1 MQGTPCFLIS
11 VLPGNPLFGH
21 ETSTMETSQAD
32 PPPPLTASLSR
43 RYACDRCRSHKLRC
57 NRDLM
62 TSTNSP
68 CQRCRKA
75 RVKCTIG
82 ASIRVGLTPEELKKG
97 ENVHRSPGRREGSH
111 RIPTPSHGRTFT
123 PESAHPPYPSNRSMS
138 GSMRLSPVPWLDM
151 ISFDAQ
157 DLTFDGSTPGLP
169 VTSHTGPSSLHA
181 PMAASSTNT
190 STTFLDIRP
199 PPHHTPKHHDWRNPE
214 DATDLRLLN
223 QMPRSNP
230 HGVTDPTAGVPAHQP
245 HQQHQHATAA
255 AAGVASNPPLMSHE
269 HAFAPPQTAII
280 SEPIPGDDLPAG
292 ARPPTWFPAR
302 SRAGSTPSPTEL
314 KDACIQKLSDLS
326 ASLMK
331 DLDLIITCKTASSFL
346 FTPSDKTAAGYLFK
360 TLDGSVTDDN
370 AVARMLYGSERFL
383 DIIKLF
389 NQLPSLPSSSLS
401 MPAAAAAAA
410 AAAASYGTGSSRPTD
425 PDDAYY
431 YSDLEETN
439 DIRSRNPTPEDRGNE
454 QWSILQA
461 YLGRTSQGPGP
472 GPNPQPHSHGSS
484 SRSTTT
490 NSSSFVEVQKPDVPS
505 ILVILSCY
513 TCLLKIYETVF
524 FVIQHVLECSPAT
537 ASGTSEI
544 PHTVRDLNINGFFLQ
559 NHRTL
564 QIKILIQVSTYMLDS
579 VQKALGAILSD
590 SMFQALLKTLMREEG
605 CTLSEQGEETGMTGV
620 RDLIRRVEEML

>member
-1 MQGTPCFLIS
+1 MDTLTAPTTQS
-11 VLPGNPLFGH
+11 
-21 ETSTMETSQAD
+21 EQ

-82 ASIRVGLTPEELKKG
+82 ASIRVGLSPEELKNG
-97 ENVHRSPGRREGSH
+97 ENVHRASPGRSAGSH
-111 RIPTPSHGRTFT
+111 RTASTPSNHAPRSHGRTFT
-123 PESAHPPYPSNRSMS
+123 PESAHQAPPYPSNRSMS

-151 ISFDAQ
+151 ISFDGAQ
-157 DLTFDGSTPGLP
+157 ELNFDGSTSGLP
-169 VTSHTGPSSLHA
+169 MGSHTNGSGPLHA
-181 PMAASSTNT
+181 PMGGSTSSNT
-190 STTFLDIRP
+190 SSTFLDVRP
-199 PPHHTPKHHDWRNPE
+199 PLHTPASSKPQQEAWRTG
-214 DATDLRLLN
+214 DDSTDLRLLS
-223 QMPRSNP
+223 QIPRTRGG
-230 HGVTDPTAGVPAHQP
+230 GVTDPAAGLTQQHPAGVTSSA
-245 HQQHQHATAA
+245 
-255 AAGVASNPPLMSHE
+255 PLVSHD
-269 HAFAPPQTAII
+269 HAFAPPQTSII

-292 ARPPTWFPAR
+292 GRPPTWFPAR

-360 TLDGSVTDDN
+360 TLDGSMTEDN

-410 AAAASYGTGSSRPTD
+410 AAASYGSTRPVD
-425 PDDAYY
+425 SDDAYY
-431 YSDLEETN
+431 YSDLEDTG

-461 YLGRTSQGPGP
+461 YLGRAGQGPPMGP
-472 GPNPQPHSHGSS
+472 SQGSS

-490 NSSSFVEVQKPDVPS
+490 NCSSSFVEVQKPDVPS

-524 FVIQHVLECSPAT
+524 FVIQHVLECSPANP
-537 ASGTSEI
+537 SGTTDI

-579 VQKALGAILSD
+579 IQKSLGTILSD
-590 SMFQALLKTLMREEG
+590 SMFQALLKTLMKEEG
-605 CTLSEQGEETGMTGV
+605 CTITSQGEETGMQGV
-620 RDLIRRVEEML
+620 RDLIRRVEEMLA